1 MFYILDH
8 MRGFMKPTILII
20 GATGRVGSQ
29 VVQQLSS
36 SDDVKIRLVSQH
48 LDVVDKWRSDGQ
60 DAMVLDLD
68 DADTFGPALTGIDR
82 VFLLTTYTSDMLA
95 QSKQLVDAAK
105 REGVSHIV
113 HLGVFTSRSDK
124 IPHFIW
130 HDLIERYIESS
141 GIAWTHLHPN
151 VIADSILVTDPPIS
165 ETGSFTV
172 FWGDALQGW
181 VFVEDI
187 AAVAAAVLRE
197 GPDKHWG
204 EEYWLSTEVLTGPQ
218 VASILSE
225 SSGLDI
231 KCNEMTPD
239 ALTAY
244 VQNIPSTSAKAYM
257 ESAVITMKLAAAGQM
272 QPQTVIKDDVE
283 KVLGRPGTSMA
294 DWAKR
299 NLRSK

>member
-1 MFYILDH
+1 
-8 MRGFMKPTILII
+8 MKPTILII

-36 SDDVKIRLVSQH
+36 SEDVKIRLTSQH
-48 LDVVDKWRSDGQ
+48 LDVVQKWQSNGE
-60 DAMVLDLD
+60 DAAVLDLNNP
-68 DADTFGPALTGIDR
+68 DTFGPALDGIDA

-105 REGVSHIV
+105 LKRVSYIV
-113 HLGVFTSRSDK
+113 HLGVFTSRNDK

-172 FWGDALQGW
+172 FWGDAPQGW

-187 AAVAAAVLRE
+187 AAVAATVLKE
-197 GPDKHWG
+197 GPAKHG
-204 EEYWLSTEVLTGPQ
+204 GKNYWMSTEVLTGRQ
-218 VASILSE
+218 VANILSE

-239 ALTAY
+239 ALTAHL
-244 VQNIPSTSAKAYM
+244 QNVTSTSVRAYM
-257 ESAVITMKLAAAGQM
+257 ESAAITMKLAANGQM
-272 QPQTVIKDDVE
+272 QAQTVVRDDVL

-294 DWAKR
+294 DWAKC
-299 NLRSK
+299 NLRSKS